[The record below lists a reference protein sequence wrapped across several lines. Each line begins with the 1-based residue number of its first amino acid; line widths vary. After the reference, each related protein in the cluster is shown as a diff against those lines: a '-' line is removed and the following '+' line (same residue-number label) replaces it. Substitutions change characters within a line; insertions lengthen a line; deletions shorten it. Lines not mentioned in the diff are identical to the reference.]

1 MYRYVKNLGEFL
13 TEALNKA
20 EWLNYK
26 NDTALNSP
34 DPDPDIEKTATLV
47 QRLLNVDD
55 PAILLFTGDDI
66 SIGDDYKYFVN
77 QVIPKSEKKDEGTF
91 EDAGYAA
98 YYTLYQNGE
107 KFFVKLDVKDVYEY
121 SYIFIRQEDYEYF
134 DKLEAPMVPP
144 PAQAEKPEAAPA
156 QAAPAQP
163 AGGGASLV

>member
-1 MYRYVKNLGEFL
+1 MYRYVKNLEEYL

-34 DPDPDIEKTATLV
+34 QPDEDIENTATLI

-55 PAILLFTGDDI
+55 PALLLFTGDDI

-77 QVIPKSEKKDEGTF
+77 QVISKSEKKDEGLHD
-91 EDAGYAA
+91 DAGVAA

-107 KFFVKLDVKDVYEY
+107 KFFVKLDVKGMYEY
-121 SYIFIRQEDYEYF
+121 SYVFIRSEDYEYF
-134 DKLEAPMVPP
+134 DKLDAPMVPP
-144 PAQAEKPEAAPA
+144 PVEATPAQATPA

-163 AGGGASLV
+163 GGTGASLV